1 MADYRVNLDI
11 FAGPLDLLLYLVR
24 KEEVDIYDIPLAK
37 ITDQYLQYVEMLKQF
52 DVDLAGD
59 FLVMA
64 ATLMEIKSAMLLP
77 KAEPEAMTAD
87 EAADPRAELIRQL
100 LEYKKFKDA
109 ANLLD
114 AAAEQH
120 KERYGR
126 PASLIDRLEPEAEP
140 ELDMDQVSV
149 WDLLEAFDTVC
160 KSIGTSTYTGH
171 ITDDTPI
178 DLYQIEI
185 LHRLQG
191 EGPLT
196 FERIF
201 ESSPNR
207 LVMVGRFLAML
218 ELIRD
223 KLIWAEQSESHPNQI
238 YLRALTDEPAE
249 QAVQRA
255 ILSVDEDDGTTPSR
269 MEAPQQ
275 PVSATPEIEETA
287 QDQSGA
293 AEAQRETPEVKAT
306 EEPAPRDATPDEEA
320 ADEQTAPSEPISPP
334 PIPIAEI
341 RASAKP
347 SEAEEPQ
354 EVDDAR
360 QEAPESEAAD
370 EAAAPQAPPADE
382 ADRESSAAGDP
393 PIPIAELPPKPQP
406 KRQETQPEQTETS
419 KDNDDSRADLPFDNP
434 A

>member
-37 ITDQYLQYVEMLKQF
+37 ITDQYLQYAEMLKHL
-52 DVDLAGD
+52 DIDLAGD

-77 KAEPEAMTAD
+77 KAEPEDMTAD

-120 KERYGR
+120 QERHGR
-126 PASLIDRLEPEAEP
+126 PTSLIDRLEPEAEP

-160 KSIGTSTYTGH
+160 KAIGTTAYTGH
-171 ITDDTPI
+171 IKDDTPI

-185 LHRLQG
+185 LHRLQT

-201 ESSPNR
+201 ESRPNR
-207 LVMVGRFLAML
+207 LVMVGIFLAML

-223 KLIWAEQSESHPNQI
+223 KLIWAEQGEGGPHQI

-255 ILSVDEDDGTTPSR
+255 ILTVNETDDGAPSR

-275 PVSATPEIEETA
+275 P
-287 QDQSGA
+287 
-293 AEAQRETPEVKAT
+293 
-306 EEPAPRDATPDEEA
+306 
-320 ADEQTAPSEPISPP
+320 

-341 RASAKP
+341 PAS
-347 SEAEEPQ
+347 STREQTEEP
-354 EVDDAR
+354 EHAPDSE
-360 QEAPESEAAD
+360 QEA
-370 EAAAPQAPPADE
+370 QAPEPADE
-382 ADRESSAAGDP
+382 AERDSAPRADETDKP
-393 PIPIAELPPKPQP
+393 PIPIVELPP
-406 KRQETQPEQTETS
+406 RAHPEVLEPDRAEAAPSQT
-419 KDNDDSRADLPFDNP
+419 DDAEDDLAFDNP
-434 A
+434 S